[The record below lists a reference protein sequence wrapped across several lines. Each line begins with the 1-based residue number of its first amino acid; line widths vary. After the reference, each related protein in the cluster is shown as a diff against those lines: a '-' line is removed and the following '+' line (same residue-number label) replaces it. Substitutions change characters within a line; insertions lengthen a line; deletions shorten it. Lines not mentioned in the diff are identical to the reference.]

1 MKSVNNGAV
10 GPAENKGLVKPITL
24 NDAVVKLLNERL
36 GDEYTAH
43 YFYNSAANW
52 CASVGYKKAAT
63 FFAAEAVSELEHALK
78 LQKYLVD
85 WNCTAVIPTVPTFV
99 DFGNL
104 PDVIDGAYKIELAL
118 FKKYVENSQSIFAID
133 LATFDFLQ
141 EFRTIQTTSVAE
153 YSDLLNALDLIDIND
168 RLSVIHFEDYYFG

>member
-1 MKSVNNGAV
+1 MKPINNGAV
-10 GPAENKGLVKPITL
+10 GLADNKGLIQPITL
-24 NDAVVKLLNERL
+24 NEAVVKLLNERI
-36 GDEYTAH
+36 GDEYAAH

-52 CASVGYKKAAT
+52 CAGVGYQKAAK
-63 FFAAEAVSELEHALK
+63 FFAAEAVSELGHALK

-85 WNCTAVIPTVPTFV
+85 WNCTPTIPNVATFA

-104 PDVIDGAYKIELAL
+104 PNIIDGAYKIELAL
-118 FKKYVENSQSIFAID
+118 FKKYLENSQTIFGID

-141 EFRTIQTTSVAE
+141 EFRISQTASVAE
-153 YSDLLNALDLIDIND
+153 YSDLLNALQLIDIDD

>member
-1 MKSVNNGAV
+1 MKPINNGGV
-10 GPAENKGLVKPITL
+10 GPADNKGLIKPIML
-24 NDAVVKLLNERL
+24 NEAVVKLLNERL
-36 GDEYTAH
+36 GDEYAAH

-52 CASVGYKKAAT
+52 CASVGYLKAAK

-85 WNCTAVIPTVPTFV
+85 WNCTPIIPNVATFV

-104 PDVIDGAYKIELAL
+104 PNIIDGAYKIELSL
-118 FKKYVENSQSIFAID
+118 FKKYIENSQTIFAID

-141 EFRTIQTTSVAE
+141 YYRVIQTASVAE
-153 YSDLLNALDLIDIND
+153 YSDLLNALELIDIND

>member
-10 GPAENKGLVKPITL
+10 GPAENKGLIKPITL
-24 NDAVVKLLNERL
+24 NDAVIKLLNERL
-36 GDEYTAH
+36 GDEYAAH

-85 WNCTAVIPTVPTFV
+85 WNCTPSIPTVPTFV

-104 PDVIDGAYKIELAL
+104 PDIIDGAYKIELAL
-118 FKKYVENSQSIFAID
+118 FKKYVDNSQAIFAID

-141 EFRTIQTTSVAE
+141 EFRTGQTAAVAE